1 MAMNHINSDD
11 NDELIHTKTIFRRH
25 SKGPVMFNGCSP
37 SGDVII
43 IDNISPNKE
52 FDLIDWYIERQTD
65 TKPLLLYT
73 FLHRFTLPPLTT
85 VELWSALATPEPIP
99 PEIHEEQQQQQSF
112 VSIRTK
118 ILSWNKARQWSITR
132 LYDHLGREKA
142 IFQHR
147 TLTPSDQQST
157 SNLETV

>member
-1 MAMNHINSDD
+1 MAMTNITSDD

-43 IDNISPNKE
+43 IDNISTNKE
-52 FDLIDWYIERQTD
+52 FDLTGWYIERETD

-73 FLHRFTLPPLTT
+73 FLHRLVLPPLTT
-85 VELWSALATPEPIP
+85 IELWSALATPEPLP
-99 PEIHEEQQQQQSF
+99 PETKDQQQSF

-118 ILSWNKARQWSITR
+118 LLSWNKARQWSITR

-142 IFQHR
+142 IFSHR
-147 TLTPSDQQST
+147 TLTSPDQP
-157 SNLETV
+157 

>member
-1 MAMNHINSDD
+1 MAMNNITSDD
-11 NDELIHTKTIFRRH
+11 NEELIQTKTLFRRH

-43 IDNISPNKE
+43 IDNISSSKQ
-52 FDLIDWYIERQTD
+52 FDLTGWYIERQTD

-73 FLHRFTLPPLTT
+73 FLHRFVLPPLTT

-99 PEIHEEQQQQQSF
+99 PETPDQQQSF

-118 ILSWNKARQWSITR
+118 LLSWNKARQWSITR

-142 IFQHR
+142 IFSHR
-147 TLTPSDQQST
+147 TLTPTDQP
-157 SNLETV
+157 